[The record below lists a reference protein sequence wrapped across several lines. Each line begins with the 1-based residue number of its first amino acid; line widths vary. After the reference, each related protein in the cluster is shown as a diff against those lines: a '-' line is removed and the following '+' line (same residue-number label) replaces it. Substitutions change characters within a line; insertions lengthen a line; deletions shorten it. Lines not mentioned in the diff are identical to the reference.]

1 LNQLKHTIVRDNRDE
16 RQEGGMLQ
24 AEYPSAFSSASD
36 QSHGGGPFDMSL
48 LSDGLQRS
56 FADALEEPLPEQW
69 QSLIEGLDRGRS
81 DPDR

>member
-1 LNQLKHTIVRDNRDE
+1 
-16 RQEGGMLQ
+16 
-24 AEYPSAFSSASD
+24 
-36 QSHGGGPFDMSL
+36 MSL